1 MTRKPLTFAFITL
14 ILALL
19 LAACSTLSI
28 GGTPDLMEME
38 EWDLLWISDSS
49 GWGVAEVYA
58 AYIEEDTGIPVNVY
72 DYWDGGLSA
81 GTILD
86 ILEGGSNFNAELDR
100 IPERIPEMEVI
111 VFYTNPEESVDA
123 DNPWDWNCGQSTLL
137 KTYVNACEMDTFA
150 LYTQHLESIYQ
161 HIFDLHNGRPVI
173 IRAYDAYNPTLARWE
188 KDGTFDAC
196 QACWGNYNAAIH
208 QAAAK
213 FDIPV
218 AKVYDAWNGSDHNQD
233 PNDKG
238 YTKDG
243 IHPNELGA
251 QVIAEELR
259 KLGYDPV
266 TP

>member
-1 MTRKPLTFAFITL
+1 MTRKLLTFAFITL

-19 LAACSTLSI
+19 LAACSILSI

>member
-161 HIFDLHNGRPVI
+161 HIFDLHNGRPLI

-218 AKVYDAWNGSDHNQD
+218 AKVYDAWNGSDHD

>member
-1 MTRKPLTFAFITL
+1 MTRKPFTFVFITL

-19 LAACSTLSI
+19 LAACSTQTK
-28 GGTPDLMEME
+28 GKAADLQEME

-49 GWGVAEVYA
+49 GWDVAEIYA

-81 GTILD
+81 GTVLD
-86 ILEGGSNFNAELDR
+86 ILEGGDHPDAQLDK
-100 IPERIPEMEVI
+100 IPELIPEVEVI
-111 VFYTNPEESVDA
+111 VFYTNPEESLDPQA
-123 DNPWDWNCGQSTLL
+123 PMDWNCAHSSA

-150 LYTQHLESIYQ
+150 LYTQHLVSIYE
-161 HIFDLHNGRPVI
+161 HIFDLRDGQPVI
-173 IRAYDAYNPTLARWE
+173 IRAFDAYNPTLARWE

-196 QACWGNYNAAIH
+196 QVCWGNYNTAIH

-213 FDIPV
+213 FNIPV
-218 AKVYDAWNGSDHNQD
+218 AKVYDAWNGPDHDQD

-266 TP
+266 AP

>member
-1 MTRKPLTFAFITL
+1 MTHKLLTFVFITL
-14 ILALL
+14 FLALL
-19 LAACSTLSI
+19 LAACSTQPN
-28 GGTPDLMEME
+28 GNTADLLEME
-38 EWDLLWISDSS
+38 QWDLLWISDSS
-49 GWGVAEVYA
+49 GWGVAEIYA

-86 ILEGGSNFNAELDR
+86 ILEGGNHPDVELDK
-100 IPERIPEMEVI
+100 IPELIPEVEVI
-111 VFYTNPEESVDA
+111 VFYANPEESVDA
-123 DNPWDWNCGQSTLL
+123 DDPMDWNCGQSPL
-137 KTYVNACEMDTFA
+137 KTYVNTCEMDTFA
-150 LYTQHLESIYQ
+150 LYTQHLESIYE
-161 HIFDLHNGRPVI
+161 HIFELRDGRPLI
-173 IRAYDAYNPTLARWE
+173 IRAYDAYNPALARWE

-196 QACWGNYNAAIH
+196 QVCWGNYNTAIH

-213 FDIPV
+213 FNIPV
-218 AKVYDAWNGSDHNQD
+218 AKVYDAWNGPDHDQD
-233 PNDKG
+233 PNVKG

>member
-1 MTRKPLTFAFITL
+1 MTRKLLTFAFITL

-161 HIFDLHNGRPVI
+161 HIFDLHNGRPLI